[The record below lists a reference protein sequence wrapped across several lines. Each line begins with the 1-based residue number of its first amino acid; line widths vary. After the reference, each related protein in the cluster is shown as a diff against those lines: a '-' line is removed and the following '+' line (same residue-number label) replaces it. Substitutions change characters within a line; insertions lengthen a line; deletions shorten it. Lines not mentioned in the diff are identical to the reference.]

1 MCRKAAPPNSS
12 QRLRLQTPYIPV
24 QEGTTMNTRPATIWT
39 GPKISFQVIVT
50 ARAFLVLAESVVGA
64 SYVFITKSLNNDCV
78 F

>member
-1 MCRKAAPPNSS
+1 
-12 QRLRLQTPYIPV
+12 
-24 QEGTTMNTRPATIWT
+24 MNMRPATIWT

-50 ARAFLVLAESVVGA
+50 ARAFLILAESVVGA